1 MRRRTF
7 IAGLG
12 SAAAWSLAVQ
22 AQQTAIPIVG
32 YLSVLGQYDRP
43 NLADAFRRGLGEAG
57 YAEGRNVAIEYRF
70 ADNHRDHL
78 AALAADLVA
87 RKVAVIAVTG
97 GDDPILAAKAST
109 TTIPI
114 VFTFGGDP
122 IRAGFVASLNRPGGN
137 ITGATF
143 YASVL
148 TAKVLGLVREMVPDG
163 AVIGLLLNP
172 EDPQARLIQSDAQQT
187 ARALSLQLLVLNAS
201 TPREIDIALANLRGR
216 VGALLVGPSSAYFA
230 ARRQQIVTLAMR
242 DGIPVVSTELEF
254 AAEGALISYG
264 NDVLDLY
271 RRAGLYTGRILK
283 GENPAKLPVD
293 QADKFEFVLNL
304 RSARVL
310 GLTVP
315 PRLLAIADKVIE

>member
-283 GENPAKLPVD
+283 GENPAELPVD